1 MKNTSIYALLVSVGN
16 YERIGLTNLPTYK
29 GDPVLFGTSLMLG
42 LSVPQD
48 HIRILIGDEKPG
60 YVRAAAMARAIA
72 EMRAQLCS
80 EDTFILYF
88 SGHGRL
94 AEKVQM
100 TPEVVCSKSGPEQRE
115 KEQMTPEVVCSPGGS
130 IIFSDG
136 EIELQSVIDYM
147 DRIPAGTKIVI
158 LDCCY
163 SGGFKGA
170 GPKKLEYGKSIS
182 EFAGKGI
189 AVIAS
194 SCADEISRPGPGG
207 EYSVFTIML
216 AHSIVAGHKPLQEKV
231 SLNEIYDT
239 MMQMMAKWNDE
250 HPDRQQHPVFRSSL
264 GGTVF
269 FQLRR
274 VQMTPEVV
282 CSKSDLE
289 QREKVQMTSGVQNRS
304 GVQSWVPGVQS
315 IKILDNST
323 EKRLAVFIV
332 VDEKAAS
339 PQSLSRIT
347 KKIANHMTAQQDVI
361 WCYFGYD
368 RSDIRRG
375 LHVAYTIWCRTDVL
389 RAKYYRV
396 NKNATIEDGIYLFQ
410 NTSYAILKDMQRP
423 AKSRESVIADH
434 KRLLSLIV
442 TQAERFA
449 YDLQEVRNR
458 MITIKQMRE
467 EYGDWAGSV
476 KSLYLR
482 LSDEEAAPDDLYEW
496 AEAILDLAGW
506 VADIAIL
513 FEGSRSTP
521 KALSDNEQWLI
532 DHSIRRY
539 YEAVE
544 KLRFID
550 ETVF

>member
-1 MKNTSIYALLVSVGN
+1 
-16 YERIGLTNLPTYK
+16 
-29 GDPVLFGTSLMLG
+29 
-42 LSVPQD
+42 
-48 HIRILIGDEKPG
+48 
-60 YVRAAAMARAIA
+60 
-72 EMRAQLCS
+72 
-80 EDTFILYF
+80 
-88 SGHGRL
+88 
-94 AEKVQM
+94 M
-100 TPEVVCSKSGPEQRE
+100 TPGVVCSKSGPEQR
-115 KEQMTPEVVCSPGGS
+115 KNEQMTPEVVCSPGGS
-130 IIFSDG
+130 IVFSDG

-147 DRIPAGTKIVI
+147 GRIPAGTKIVI

-163 SGGFKGA
+163 SGGFQGA

-182 EFAGKGI
+182 GFAGKGI

-194 SCADEISRPGPGG
+194 SCADEISRPWPGG

-216 AHSIVAGHKPLQEKV
+216 AHSIVKAHKPLQEKV
-231 SLNEIYDT
+231 SLNEIYDA
-239 MMQMMAKWNDE
+239 MMQMMARWNEE

-274 VQMTPEVV
+274 VQMTPGVV
-282 CSKSDLE
+282 CSNLAPK
-289 QREKVQMTSGVQNRS
+289 QHEKVQMT
-304 GVQSWVPGVQS
+304 PGVQR
-315 IKILDNST
+315 INILDNST

-339 PQSLSRIT
+339 PQTLSRIT
-347 KKIANHMTAQQDVI
+347 KEVANHMTTQQDVI

-375 LHVAYTIWCRTDVL
+375 LHIAYTIWCRTDAL
-389 RAKYYRV
+389 RAKYYRD
-396 NKNATIEDGIYLFQ
+396 NPNASIEDGIYLFQ
-410 NTSYAILKDMQRP
+410 NTSYAILKDMQRSTR
-423 AKSRESVIADH
+423 SRESLIAEH
-434 KRLLSLIV
+434 KKLLSLIV
-442 TQAERFA
+442 TQAEQFA

-458 MITIKQMRE
+458 TITFKQMRE
-467 EYGDWAGSV
+467 AYGDWAGSV
-476 KSLYLR
+476 KGLYLR
-482 LSDEEAAPDDLYEW
+482 LSDEDAAPDDLYEW

-513 FEGSRSTP
+513 FEGSRSAP